1 MPISVVVRTN
11 YTNEELERWAG
22 GSVNRICDIG
32 RSDRS
37 RFPLL
42 YGIDPY
48 GNTWFNCR
56 QMEQMVDELYL
67 SALSRYP
74 TPKEKTEILQTLAA
88 APAAE
93 RRAALEDLS
102 WGVLSS
108 TEFLLN
114 H

>member
-11 YTNEELERWAG
+11 YTNEELGRWAG

-56 QMEQMVDELYL
+56 QMEQMVDELRAVREVSDNSEVAEAISQL
-67 SALSRYP
+67 LHLAEIVC
-74 TPKEKTEILQTLAA
+74 EK
-88 APAAE
+88 PH
-93 RRAALEDLS
+93 RSMR
-102 WGVLSS
+102 
-108 TEFLLN
+108 FLGD
-114 H
+114 